1 MLPRPESVEKSTTK
15 TASRSHDTMGPGH
28 EIKKRRKKLKRSA
41 GAETAAR
48 RLAIGAGKRWR
59 RRQHRRRSHAAAP
72 VRRGRALISL
82 LQHLA
87 KHNALHRALE
97 NAAED
102 IVDRCFVTESRAG
115 IIIAALAKF
124 RSCLLDFDAP
134 CRDLANLSPHP
145 RDFLVS
151 AGDRLREP
159 IDLFDDG
166 AVFVRLRSRGLTI
179 ERPHIIARIV
189 LRHEFDRLGEST
201 LVVLPGDC
209 IILTVERLQLSARL
223 RNVNWSIAHL

>member
-1 MLPRPESVEKSTTK
+1 MENSGKEETK
-15 TASRSHDTMGPGH
+15 TRED
-28 EIKKRRKKLKRSA
+28 RREAAPARVPALVGVAAPSA
-41 GAETAAR
+41 AGSG
-48 RLAIGAGKRWR
+48 GAGDALPIWSKPGSLNTRAKI
-59 RRQHRRRSHAAAP
+59 QSESG
-72 VRRGRALISL
+72 GRALISL

-87 KHNALHRALE
+87 KHNALHCALE